1 MMIIRDIVAGQ
12 KKQFAKINMT
22 FEFLK
27 PRIRDLIIQF
37 EIECTEIARECDL

>member
-1 MMIIRDIVAGQ
+1 MA
-12 KKQFAKINMT
+12 

-27 PRIRDLIIQF
+27 PRISALIIQL